1 MSKYGGNHDKPRENH
16 PPPPKELFKWRARR
30 STHAWLLLLRPFQ
43 HGRLH
48 PRPFTPCTKKKITW
62 ILKMSTTFGMCLTLM
77 SKWRFAWS
85 MNIEPLLLRGQ
96 NGLSLLQ
103 SGLEEVTHTRCSFS
117 TDYWIKYEGRGWER
131 GGEKKDRDKGR
142 WGKEPLF
149 E

>member
-1 MSKYGGNHDKPRENH
+1 MGGTMTSHEK
-16 PPPPKELFKWRARR
+16 
-30 STHAWLLLLRPFQ
+30 TILLLQKSCLNEELGAPLMHDCFCCV
-43 HGRLH
+43 HFSMDVCIPAPLLH
-48 PRPFTPCTKKKITW
+48 ALKKKITW